1 MEDKKMTYISD
12 IIKPI
17 LGNFFVQLFLAIII
31 AYISVVIIRIA
42 VQRFFAKTDF
52 LSERREK
59 TLESMIVSIAQYA
72 ASTGIIIFALSHFF
86 EIGKLLAGAGVI
98 GIIVGFGAQSLIKDI
113 LSGITLL
120 YEKQLHKGDFITIN
134 NEYSG
139 TVEEIGLRLLKV
151 RQWSGKLLTIR
162 NGEVSEI
169 LNFNMDKMRVIEKVT
184 VSFQESPA
192 KVMSVLEGACNELN
206 TLHTNFLLK
215 TPTGE
220 IIEKFQV
227 YGMTSVNAKFHGYEY
242 TVIGLVE
249 DRIYF
254 TAAKTARLT
263 IAQHLYNEGVQM
275 AEENV
280 RLLSESVSSKETA
293 YEKS

>member
-1 MEDKKMTYISD
+1 MT
-12 IIKPI
+12 KPI
-17 LGNFFVQLFLAIII
+17 LSNFFVQLFLVILI
-31 AYISVVIIRIA
+31 AYFSVVIIRIA

-72 ASTGIIIFALSHFF
+72 ASIGIIIFALSHFV

-113 LSGITLL
+113 LSGVTLL
-120 YEKQLHKGDFITIN
+120 YEKQLHKGDFITVN

-139 TVEEIGLRLLKV
+139 TVEEIGLRLLKI

-169 LNFNMDKMRVIEKVT
+169 LNFNMHKMRVIEKVAI
-184 VSFQESPA
+184 SFQENPA
-192 KVMSVLEGACNELN
+192 KVMNVLEGACNELN
-206 TLHTNFLLK
+206 AKHTNFLLK

-227 YGMTSVNAKFHGYEY
+227 YGMTSVNATFRGYEY

-249 DRIYF
+249 DKIYF
-254 TAAKTARLT
+254 TAAKNVRLT
-263 IAQHLYNEGVQM
+263 IAQHLYNEGIQM

-280 RLLSESVSSKETA
+280 RLLSRTMNTKETA